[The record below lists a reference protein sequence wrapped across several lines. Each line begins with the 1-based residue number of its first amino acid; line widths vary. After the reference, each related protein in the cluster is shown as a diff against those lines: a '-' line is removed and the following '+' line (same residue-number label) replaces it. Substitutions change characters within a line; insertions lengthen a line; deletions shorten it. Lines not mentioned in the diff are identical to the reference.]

1 MGSFLR
7 RPASSALPELD
18 PFPSSSVMTSPQD
31 KKDRKPRNDRGQPKK
46 GGKKN
51 PLANDPVQKE
61 LDAIR
66 ARTSKISELFA
77 ENLAKIR
84 ELENNEYFRNIK
96 AARDNLKEN
105 VYPRLDA
112 IKAEEAKIRSVIEA
126 EKSTSKQLN
135 TEMRAALPV
144 RMNKT
149 DSYADFF
156 KKNYDA
162 VDKDIQKLQQD
173 LLNVK
178 SLNEER
184 QVVAAVDKA
193 KAQRKK
199 IAEYQHQMNSM
210 QGTNTNFGDRLGELK
225 RERGEIVKEI
235 EKQKEIIAANQA
247 PHDENKK
254 KIAALR
260 KQLDG
265 FKAEREELNKKF
277 DEKRV
282 VLDEK
287 FKVWNVEQD
296 ALRKQ
301 RDIEYKERKAKEAA
315 ERAEEEAERKK
326 EEAMKP
332 PKMAELETCNNLIT
346 YMKNLKKTPAA
357 KLNHSLD
364 SFSQFGTFGMTPPK
378 TGKEVADCIATLN
391 TKKAEIEAYQQEVLA
406 KRAAEA
412 AAKEAEEA
420 QKPKEST
427 SDAAPVA
434 EAAAPAAEDAAS
446 EAGAPAA
453 EEAAPA
459 EEEKPAEAAA
469 ESVEGEAEN

>member
-51 PLANDPVQKE
+51 PLANDPAQKE

-77 ENLAKIR
+77 EDLAKIR

-96 AARDNLKEN
+96 AVRDNLKEN

-135 TEMRAALPV
+135 TEVREALPV

-156 KKNYDA
+156 KKNY
-162 VDKDIQKLQQD
+162 
-173 LLNVK
+173 
-178 SLNEER
+178 
-184 QVVAAVDKA
+184 AAVDKA

-287 FKVWNVEQD
+287 FKVWKVEQD

-301 RDIEYKERKAKEAA
+301 RDIEYKERKAKEAS

-346 YMKNLKKTPAA
+346 YMKNLKYNKKKPAA

-446 EAGAPAA
+446 EAGAPVTEAAAPAA